1 MQVRTTAL
9 PGVLTFH
16 PTPHRDERGLFTRTF
31 DAAIAA
37 ERGVVFGP
45 LTQDSQSRSEP
56 GVLRGLHGRVG
67 EGEAKLVRVAAGA
80 VLDVVVDARPGSE
93 TFGTHIAVVLD
104 DTDFTALYIPA
115 GCLHGFQVLGDT
127 AADVI
132 YRINRPHDPTEDVGV
147 RFDDPELAITW
158 RPSTTLLSPRD
169 ASAGSWA
176 DFVASDHG
184 ARSPASSAPAS

>member
-1 MQVRTTAL
+1 MQVRPTAL

-37 ERGVVFGP
+37 EHGVVFGP

-56 GVLRGLHGRVG
+56 GVLRGLHGRRG
-67 EGEAKLVRVAAGA
+67 EGEAKLVRVASGA
-80 VLDVVVDARPGSE
+80 VLDVVVDARSGSE
-93 TFGTHIAVVLD
+93 TYGEHVSVVLD

-115 GCLHGFQVLGDT
+115 GCLHGFQVLGDH
-127 AADVI
+127 AADVL
-132 YRINRPHDPTEDVGV
+132 YRIDRPHDPSEDCGV
-147 RFDDPELAITW
+147 RWDDPELAIGW
-158 RPSTTLLSPRD
+158 RPGTTLLSPRD

-176 DFVASDHG
+176 EFVASDHR
-184 ARSPASSAPAS
+184 ARRPASSAPES